1 MSFDSNVDNYSV
13 KELLAILD
21 LDDPPTEEEIISS
34 TDSYIYKFKTDG
46 NNIMQDFFSN
56 IQEKLMKEYALQ
68 MEKTNVEQEI
78 LEPAPRVENTS
89 GNIFNVAVKQDKL
102 NPKLE
107 NVTTRLI
114 HIDSQFRQSSGSDSS
129 TDFTLD
135 LSDPLTNVLSLR
147 LYSIQI
153 PFTWYV
159 IDTQYSNTDFWIT
172 DVSNNINHHVIV
184 DSGNYTPSL
193 FVDHLN
199 TKLKVITADPS
210 GNYVSYN
217 QCNGKITIQLAGSS
231 LGNANNYF
239 TFYDFSGV
247 LLTSPTV
254 NGTLGWLMGFRE
266 ATQPVDISNGNTAS
280 CIIDLYGTKNLILIM
295 DDFNQNHVNNGLIS
309 ITETSKV
316 LSLPSYYRPDIP
328 FTVIPPTSVV
338 NNDIT
343 DYGEGSYVTTR
354 NIPSMLPSEP
364 RIFTQA
370 QIYTINEI
378 MKNREKTVNY
388 RNKAP
393 TSPDIFAMIPIKHTG
408 MKLGDFYIEFG
419 TSLQVNKRVYFG
431 PVNIERLRIKLQDD
445 KGNVVNLNG
454 VEWSVTFIS
463 ENLYQY

>member
-1 MSFDSNVDNYSV
+1 
-13 KELLAILD
+13 
-21 LDDPPTEEEIISS
+21 
-34 TDSYIYKFKTDG
+34 
-46 NNIMQDFFSN
+46 
-56 IQEKLMKEYALQ
+56 
-68 MEKTNVEQEI
+68 
-78 LEPAPRVENTS
+78 
-89 GNIFNVAVKQDKL
+89 
-102 NPKLE
+102 
-107 NVTTRLI
+107 
-114 HIDSQFRQSSGSDSS
+114 
-129 TDFTLD
+129 

-153 PFTWYV
+153 PFSWYV
-159 IDTQYSNTDFWIT
+159 IDTQYANTDFWIT
-172 DVSNNINHHVIV
+172 DVSNNIDHHIIV
-184 DSGNYTPSL
+184 DPGNYTPPL
-193 FVDHLN
+193 FADHLN
-199 TKLKVITADPS
+199 SKLRVVTSDPS

-217 QCNGKITIQLAGSS
+217 QCTGKITIQLAGSS
-231 LGNANNYF
+231 LGNTNNYF

-266 ATQPVDISNGNTAS
+266 ATQPIDIVNGNTAS
-280 CIIDLYGTKNLILIM
+280 CIIDLYGTKNLILIV

-309 ITETSKV
+309 ITETSKI

-393 TSPDIFAMIPIKHTG
+393 TSPDIFAMIPMKHTG

-431 PVNIERLRIKLQDD
+431 PVNISRMNIKLIND
-445 KGNVVNLNG
+445 KGEMVDLNNANWSMSLI
-454 VEWSVTFIS
+454 VEQ
-463 ENLYQY
+463 LYQQKKV